1 MDHQPVR
8 RFRPDPDAPRPP
20 DGVWPVTVPAVA
32 QLLRM
37 GLELGPGATVL
48 VGENGSG
55 KSTVLEVLAAALGL
69 NAEGGSA
76 GTRHETRRSEPGSL
90 DLIVER
96 SPGAD
101 RWAYF
106 LRDETLHG
114 LYSYLEANPPSPR
127 RNEPLF
133 HELSHGEA
141 FLALLGRRANSG
153 GFYLLDEPDAA
164 LSFTGT
170 LSLVVQLAGLVER
183 GAQVVVATHSPVLAA
198 LPGAR
203 LLEVGDWGLRDA
215 TWADLELTASWRQFL
230 LDPQSFL
237 RLLT

>member
-1 MDHQPVR
+1 MDRRPVR
-8 RFRPDPDAPRPP
+8 RLRPDPDAPRLP
-20 DGVWPVTVPAVA
+20 DDVWPASVPAVA
-32 QLLRM
+32 QVLRA
-37 GLELGPGATVL
+37 GLELGAGATVL

-55 KSTVLEVLAAALGL
+55 KSTVLEVLAAALGV
-69 NAEGGSA
+69 NAEGGSRN
-76 GTRHETRRSEPGSL
+76 TRHTTRRSEPGSL

-114 LYSYLEANPPSPR
+114 LYSYLEDNPPAR
-127 RNEPLF
+127 GVEPLF

-141 FLALLGRRANSG
+141 FLALLGARASPRG
-153 GFYLLDEPDAA
+153 LYLLDEPDAA

-170 LSLVVQLAGLVER
+170 LSLVVRLAELVAG

-198 LPGAR
+198 LPGAT
-203 LLEVGDWGLRDA
+203 LLEVGPWGLRPAEWDE
-215 TWADLELTASWRQFL
+215 LELTANWRQFL
-230 LDPQSFL
+230 GDPSSFL
-237 RLLT
+237 RHLS

>member
-1 MDHQPVR
+1 VDRRPVR
-8 RFRPDPDAPRPP
+8 RVKPDPAAPRPP
-20 DGVWPVTVPAVA
+20 DGVWPLTVPAVA
-32 QLLRM
+32 QLLRE
-37 GLELGPGATVL
+37 GLELAAGATVL

-69 NAEGGSA
+69 NAEGGSVN
-76 GTRHETRRSEPGSL
+76 TRHETRRSEPGSL

-96 SPGAD
+96 SPGAE

-114 LYSYLEANPPSPR
+114 LYSYLEDHPSARGDEPP
-127 RNEPLF
+127 F

-141 FLALLGRRANSG
+141 FLALLGRRASPRG
-153 GFYLLDEPDAA
+153 LYLLDEPDAA

-170 LSLVVQLAGLVER
+170 LSLVVRLAELVAG

-203 LLEVGDWGLRDA
+203 LLEVGPWGLRDA
-215 TWADLELTASWRQFL
+215 EWTDLELTASWRQFID
-230 LDPQSFL
+230 DPASFL
-237 RLLT
+237 RHLT

>member
-1 MDHQPVR
+1 M
-8 RFRPDPDAPRPP
+8 RPSWSAR
-20 DGVWPVTVPAVA
+20 T
-32 QLLRM
+32 
-37 GLELGPGATVL
+37 
-48 VGENGSG
+48 GSG

-69 NAEGGSA
+69 DAEGGSA

-114 LYSYLEANPPSPR
+114 LYSYLEANRPWR
-127 RNEPLF
+127 GNEPSF

-141 FLALLGRRANSG
+141 FLALLGRRASPRG
-153 GFYLLDEPDAA
+153 LYLLDEPDAA

-170 LSLVVQLAGLVER
+170 LALVAQLNDLVSG
-183 GAQVVVATHSPVLAA
+183 GAQVVVATHSPLLAA

-203 LLEVGDWGLRDA
+203 LPEVGPWGLRAADWA
-215 TWADLELTASWRQFL
+215 TLELTTSWRHFL
-230 LDPQSFL
+230 EAPESYL
-237 RLLT
+237 RHLR